1 MTDDLRFAGKLPVV
15 INRNGDTRDIY
26 NPIRSS
32 SCDITV
38 VSNKILSDLYTN
50 DKKGIK
56 VKVEK
61 IWNEEGTQNTTLFE
75 GYMTP
80 NSYSQKLSPN
90 LDNIDMTAIDP
101 LAVLKYLYV
110 DDILEEAKS
119 ITMGELIAKALAAVK
134 IDCIDLWVENTVRYT
149 DSENVNYN
157 FVDLVLQTSNFW
169 DEGGDPSSVYDAVSE
184 CLRLFG
190 YTLTFTG
197 ERYMIYTV
205 ISDHDFGTYQRD
217 FTRYKIEDGGTLRG
231 VGTGYWIKEEH
242 QFKHSAGEW
251 TTIDDNPTVSIDNTY
266 DKIVSVASTKIP
278 NYSLTAFDMVS
289 SEERDKYDVGAVNI
303 QKNKI
308 KGFNKSSANYG
319 GGQLMT
325 EDEWYYL
332 WNGVYINDDYKLNI
346 TGVDVNGYANINGAY
361 EYLTGKTGHPTAY
374 GGLLNFYGSED
385 NPTGTGKEQPIER
398 AVDVKECITVF
409 AADNGTAPEFLEKE
423 DLKFSL
429 SSVYGT
435 DDDGASTLI
444 GYKID
449 KNNATDSRFG
459 TNKNQITTNRIAYEQ
474 KYENITMSKEAEQTL
489 VIDLTH
495 SYSRTGFK
503 NNINISN
510 YSNVEN
516 AVFSL
521 ESDGDGENQ
530 SITSA
535 ILKRGTAYTYPLSW
549 QSNQIT
555 VDSNYFNKN
564 TVSGITIPTEDYG
577 GVKEVW
583 DERCVVLTLILT
595 DGTRYQFNGKEWYQL
610 GKNEPFTQDK
620 GFILKKLMN
629 GEKLFHTDFQY
640 DLIQCADGTTYSLNP
655 DGYNYYTHTKSGVVV
670 FNKKDSSNGDAP
682 SGYTKRTFSYYAAA
696 TNSWKN
702 YIDEAEEGRLA
713 IILPAVDAVNVN
725 VNCTIY
731 ASNLLGMTG
740 NKNDAAPTKS
750 TTLCFQIK
758 GLVEYNVEYQDDPIQ
773 TPLTESMIDNPQ
785 MPYGYVVGTEVK
797 CDFMPVNATYIKA
810 EHLDLDISLSV
821 PESNLGQMFGESDVK
836 YSTNH
841 SKKFRESYDAPSF
854 LVNTKHPIVSQSH
867 SYVIVGNALADANR
881 FSIGGMY
888 NKIACRPENY
898 VMQGYKNYWGT
909 IRRTYNRVL
918 VPHKEQFSNCLCF
931 IEAPDIPDVG
941 NGRWLMVVSDSWD
954 VKTNRHTISA
964 VEDYNLNVNE
974 IENYTVLEIPREAR
988 NPRFNLPSVKKK

>member
-1 MTDDLRFAGKLPVV
+1 MTDDLTFAGNLPVV
-15 INRNGDTRDIY
+15 INRNGDTRNVFD
-26 NPIRSS
+26 PIKSS
-32 SCDITV
+32 SCDITI
-38 VSNKILSDLYTN
+38 VSNKILTDLYTD
-50 DKKGIK
+50 DKKGIC

-61 IWNEEGTQNTTLFE
+61 ITDSTTSTLFE
-75 GYMTP
+75 GYMTH
-80 NSYSQKLSPN
+80 NTYSQPLSPN

-101 LAVLKYLYV
+101 LSLLKYIYI
-110 DDILEEAKS
+110 DDILEKS
-119 ITMGELIAKALAAVK
+119 KTITMGELLAKALAAVK
-134 IDCIDLWVENTVRYT
+134 LDCNEVWIESSVEYKNDTGVG
-149 DSENVNYN
+149 NGNYS
-157 FVDLVLQTSNFW
+157 FVDMLIQTNNFW
-169 DEGGDPSSVYDAVSE
+169 DEGDDADTVYDALSE

-190 YTLTFTG
+190 YQISFTG
-197 ERYMIYTV
+197 ERYMIYLAV
-205 ISDHDFGTYQRD
+205 ADHTFGTTYRN
-217 FTRYKIEDGGTLRG
+217 FRRYMIEDGGTL
-231 VGTGYWIKEEH
+231 TGNGSSSHKKEDTW
-242 QFKHSAGEW
+242 FRHSAGEW
-251 TTIDDNPTVSIDNTY
+251 TTIDDNTTMSIDETY
-266 DKIVSVASTKIP
+266 DRIAGVASTKIP
-278 NYSLTAFDMVS
+278 NYSMTAFDMVS
-289 SEERDKYDVGAVNI
+289 SEMRDKYDVGAVNI

-332 WNGVYINDDYKLNI
+332 WNGVYINEDYNLVI

-435 DDDGASTLI
+435 DDDGAPTLI

-459 TNKNQITTNRIAYEQ
+459 TNKNQITTKRIAYEQ

-521 ESDGDGENQ
+521 KSDGDGENQ

-549 QSNQIT
+549 QSNQVT
-555 VDSNYFNKN
+555 VDTNYFNKN
-564 TVSGITIPTEDYG
+564 TVSGVNIPIEDLG
-577 GVKEVW
+577 GIKEVW
-583 DERCVVLTLILT
+583 DERCVVLTLTLT

-610 GKNEPFTQDK
+610 GKDELFTQDK
-620 GFILKKLMN
+620 GFVLKKLMN

-670 FNKKDSSNGDAP
+670 FNKKDSSNGTTP

-740 NKNDAAPTKS
+740 NKNDAAPDKS
-750 TTLCFQIK
+750 TSLCFQIK
-758 GLVEYNVEYQDDPIQ
+758 GLVEYQDDPIQ

-785 MPYGYVVGTEVK
+785 MPYGYVVGTSVEMTW
-797 CDFMPVNATYIKA
+797 MPVNATYVKA

-821 PESNLGQMFGESDVK
+821 PESNLGQMFGESDIK
-836 YSTNH
+836 YQTAP
-841 SKKFRESYDAPSF
+841 SKRFRESFEAPDF
-854 LVNTKHPIVSQSH
+854 KVNTKHPIVAQSH
-867 SYVIVGNALADANR
+867 SYLIINNSFADPNK
-881 FSIGGMY
+881 FSMGWQT
-888 NKIACRPENY
+888 KLPCRPENY
-898 VMQGYKNYWGT
+898 VLQGYKNFYGT
-909 IRRTYNRVL
+909 IRKTYNRVL
-918 VPHKEQFSNCLCF
+918 VPRKAGFGNVLCY
-931 IEAPDIPDVG
+931 IEAPDISESGDK
-941 NGRWLMVVSDSWD
+941 RWLVVVSDSVD

-964 VEDYNLNVNE
+964 VQDYGMNVDNITNYAV
-974 IENYTVLEIPREAR
+974 IEVPRKAR
-988 NPRFNLPSVKKK
+988 NDRYNLPSVKKK

>member
-1 MTDDLRFAGKLPVV
+1 MTNDLTFAGNLPVV
-15 INRNGDTRDIY
+15 INRSGDTQDIFA
-26 NPIRSS
+26 PIKSS
-32 SCDITV
+32 SCDITI
-38 VSNKILSDLYTN
+38 VSNKILTDLYTN
-50 DKKGIK
+50 DKKGIC

-61 IWNEEGTQNTTLFE
+61 VSDSTTSTMFE
-75 GYMTP
+75 GYMTH
-80 NSYSQKLSPN
+80 NTYSQSLSPN
-90 LDNIDMTAIDP
+90 LDNINMTAIDP
-101 LAVLKYLYV
+101 LSILKYIYI
-110 DDILEEAKS
+110 DDILEKS
-119 ITMGELIAKALAAVK
+119 KTITIGEFIAKALAAVK
-134 IDCIDLWVENTVRYT
+134 IECNTVWIE
-149 DSENVNYN
+149 DSVEYRGEDKVYD
-157 FVDLVLQTSNFW
+157 FVDMLIQTNNFW
-169 DEGGDPSSVYDAVSE
+169 DEGGDADTVYDALSE

-190 YTLTFTG
+190 YQMVHTG
-197 ERYMIYTV
+197 EKYMIYLAV
-205 ISDHDFGTYQRD
+205 ADHTFGTTY
-217 FTRYKIEDGGTLRG
+217 RYMGKYRIEDGGTLTQ
-231 VGTGYWIKEEH
+231 TGSASPNYKKEDTW
-242 QFKHSAGEW
+242 FRHSKGEW
-251 TTIDDNPTVSIDNTY
+251 TTIDENTTLSIDETY
-266 DKIVSVASTKIP
+266 DRISGVASTKIP

-325 EDEWYYL
+325 EDEWYYI
-332 WNGVYINDDYKLNI
+332 WNGVYINDDYKLDI

-361 EYLTGKTGHPTAY
+361 EYLTGKTGYPTAY

-459 TNKNQITTNRIAYEQ
+459 TNENQITTKRIAYEQ

-521 ESDGDGENQ
+521 KSDGDGENQ

-549 QSNQIT
+549 QSNQVT

-564 TVSGITIPTEDYG
+564 TVSGITIPPEDLG

-610 GKNEPFTQDK
+610 GKDEPFTQDK
-620 GFILKKLMN
+620 GFVLKKLMN

-655 DGYNYYTHTKSGVVV
+655 DGYNYYTHTESGVVV
-670 FNKKDSSNGDAP
+670 FNKKDSSNGTAP

-713 IILPAVDAVNVN
+713 IILPAVDGVNVN

-740 NKNDAAPTKS
+740 NKNDAAPDTS
-750 TTLCFQIK
+750 TSLCFQIK

-785 MPYGYVVGTEVK
+785 MPYGYVVGTEVECK
-797 CDFMPVNATYIKA
+797 FMPVNATYIKA

-821 PESNLGQMFGESDVK
+821 PESNLGQMFGESDIK
-836 YSTNH
+836 YQT
-841 SKKFRESYDAPSF
+841 APSKRF
-854 LVNTKHPIVSQSH
+854 RQSYEAPDFKVNTKHPIVGQSH
-867 SYVIVGNALADANR
+867 SYVIIGNSLADPNK
-881 FSIGGMY
+881 FSIGWQT
-888 NKIACRPENY
+888 KLPCRPENF
-898 VMQGYKNYWGT
+898 VMQGYKNYWGV
-909 IRRTYNRVL
+909 IRKTYNRVL
-918 VPHKEQFSNCLCF
+918 VPHKDGFSNCLCF
-931 IEAPDIPDVG
+931 IEVPDLPDDG
-941 NGRWLMVVSDSWD
+941 HGRWLMVVSDSVD

-964 VEDYNLNVNE
+964 VEDYGMSVNE
-974 IENYTVLEIPREAR
+974 ISNYTVIEIPRKAR
-988 NPRFNLPSVKKK
+988 NDRYNLPSVKK